1 MAGKLI
7 HVLMVATCDESIQ
20 CWVSSSWAMSA
31 PEQRVQRADTLPGVR
46 AASQHVLQ
54 MQINAD
60 NLKDRER
67 WAQGWLQ
74 REELD
79 SISTGGP
86 ECRRCSGT
94 GRCACH
100 FCAMPGRLI
109 PV

>member
-1 MAGKLI
+1 MVCSCRIAQHQHQLPANVGHIGK
-7 HVLMVATCDESIQ
+7 
-20 CWVSSSWAMSA
+20 
-31 PEQRVQRADTLPGVR
+31 RASGCN
-46 AASQHVLQ
+46 S
-54 MQINAD
+54 QINAD

-79 SISTGGP
+79 TISTSGP

-100 FCAMPGRLI
+100 FCAMPGMLI